1 VPVLATTSVP
11 VTEVIQKK
19 RLKKPLAFS
28 SNSTDS
34 RTEVSVNPTYKIVR
48 LWNIGIPEN
57 IDKMSK

>member
-19 RLKKPLAFS
+19 AVKTSTRLKKPLAFS

-34 RTEVSVNPTYKIVR
+34 RTEVSVNPTYKIVK
-48 LWNIGIPEN
+48 LWNIL
-57 IDKMSK
+57 K

>member
-1 VPVLATTSVP
+1 MPVLATASVP
-11 VTEVIQKK
+11 VTVVIRKK

-28 SNSTDS
+28 TKSTDS

-48 LWNIGIPEN
+48 LWNIGIPDN